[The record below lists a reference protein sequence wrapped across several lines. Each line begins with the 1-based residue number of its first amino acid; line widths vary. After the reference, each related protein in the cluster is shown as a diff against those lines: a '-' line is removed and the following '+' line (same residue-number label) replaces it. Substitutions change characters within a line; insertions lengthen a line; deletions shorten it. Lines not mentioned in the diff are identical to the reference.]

1 MSTQSGPSRVRPVT
15 TRHLVAWKRKGRKI
29 AALTAYDYTGA
40 LLVDRAGVD
49 VILVGDSLGN
59 VVQGHDSTLPVTLE
73 DVIYHA
79 KAVRR
84 GVQRAHV
91 VGDMPFLS
99 YQASVDEAVRNAG
112 RLMKEGGVHSV
123 KLEGGKPFVE
133 AVERMVASG
142 IPVMGH
148 LGLTPQSVHQL
159 GGYRVQGRDERT
171 ARRIVEDAK
180 ALEEAGIYS
189 LVLECVPERLARE
202 ITEALEIPTIGIGAG
217 PHCDGQILVF
227 HDMLGL
233 NLDFRPRF
241 VRRFAELGELAIE
254 ALGTYVSEVRAGDFP
269 GAEETFDPAP
279 TLAIA

>member
-1 MSTQSGPSRVRPVT
+1 
-15 TRHLVAWKRKGRKI
+15 
-29 AALTAYDYTGA
+29 
-40 LLVDRAGVD
+40 
-49 VILVGDSLGN
+49 
-59 VVQGHDSTLPVTLE
+59 
-73 DVIYHA
+73 
-79 KAVRR
+79 
-84 GVQRAHV
+84 
-91 VGDMPFLS
+91 
-99 YQASVDEAVRNAG
+99 
-112 RLMKEGGVHSV
+112 
-123 KLEGGKPFVE
+123 
-133 AVERMVASG
+133 MVASG